1 MGIQEFITI
10 IPMARDLRSAS
21 GGGGRHD
28 EDQNDDDEDRQ
39 RLSPQ

>member
-10 IPMARDLRSAS
+10 IPMARDLSSAS
-21 GGGGRHD
+21 GGGGRYD